1 MDNSN
6 PQNQT
11 PAQDLPL
18 SYSSVLS
25 QFSTPLTNLI
35 PWLIKSSTPLL
46 SGRSETSLTNSTPS
60 FDATVYSQSSQTVY
74 TQSSQ
79 SSQRSIAYNADGIM
93 QEEHHEP
100 NQPVEDHAVT
110 PSPTLGISNAVGLT
124 SATVPT
130 LSQKQLVV
138 RIKQCFVVAITSRY
152 KKNVSAPKKTQINF
166 FRSLVSYLFLFVG
179 VAGMLGKE
187 ISNITVHELAQ
198 AVVHMKDYPDDENIP
213 FSVEPNESKYLCIT

>member
-11 PAQDLPL
+11 PAQDLQL

-25 QFSTPLTNLI
+25 QFSTPLTNLTT
-35 PWLIKSSTPLL
+35 WLIESSTPLL
-46 SGRSETSLTNSTPS
+46 SGSSETSLTNSTPS
-60 FDATVYSQSSQTVY
+60 FDATVHSQSSQPVY

-79 SSQRSIAYNADGIM
+79 SSIAYNADGIM

-110 PSPTLGISNAVGLT
+110 PSPTLDISNAVGLT

-130 LSQKQLVV
+130 SSQKQPVHLFKERVYNVV
-138 RIKQCFVVAITSRY
+138 KTTPPA
-152 KKNVSAPKKTQINF
+152 KKCKPDLKTDEAKDWLK
-166 FRSLVSYLFLFVG
+166 SL
-179 VAGMLGKE
+179 
-187 ISNITVHELAQ
+187 
-198 AVVHMKDYPDDENIP
+198 
-213 FSVEPNESKYLCIT
+213 

>member
-46 SGRSETSLTNSTPS
+46 SGSSETSLTNSTPS
-60 FDATVYSQSSQTVY
+60 FDASVYSQSSQTFY

-79 SSQRSIAYNADGIM
+79 SSQSSIAYNADGIM

-100 NQPVEDHAVT
+100 NQPIEDHAVT

-130 LSQKQLVV
+130 FSQQN
-138 RIKQCFVVAITSRY
+138 R
-152 KKNVSAPKKTQINF
+152 
-166 FRSLVSYLFLFVG
+166 RS
-179 VAGMLGKE
+179 E
-187 ISNITVHELAQ
+187 ISTMCLQN
-198 AVVHMKDYPDDENIP
+198 
-213 FSVEPNESKYLCIT
+213 